1 MFQFLLFCSVA
12 MANEEV
18 PEVTKPAEAAS
29 ASENSEATASP
40 QVDEAL
46 LHRLEAAAHYKVGLE
61 LVTQGRYDEAGVR
74 FSEVVERYSDT
85 DIKARAEEQIR
96 LLGSLQEG
104 RIPRSVVDQKAYEEE
119 GWAELAINQGLA
131 MPLILGFLL
140 PAGTTQPEE
149 PGIPVAL
156 GMVGLGVGVGGSY
169 LLDQKIGITRG
180 QAMAVFSGE
189 AVGFLNGYM
198 LSAITQPRDYRGH
211 YRYMMAG
218 TLLGGAGAVALD
230 HYLELDS
237 GQMAM
242 ANSGALWGA
251 VLGLTSM
258 VFFEVNDDADVWIR
272 LVSALDLGLVT
283 GALLTQKWD
292 ISRKRMGV
300 INLSAVAGAG
310 LGLGFGFFGSFY
322 GNMDE
327 ESFTLLMLGSTAGGA
342 LLGAYLSRNMDADGG
357 DKISALLRLN
367 DGGWEFGTP
376 LPTPMF
382 TPDGGMGLGVSLAHG
397 RF

>member
-1 MFQFLLFCSVA
+1 VFQFLLFCSVA
-12 MANEEV
+12 LATEETPSAADGAEDSSSV
-18 PEVTKPAEAAS
+18 EV
-29 ASENSEATASP
+29 SENAPST

-46 LHRLEAAAHYKVGLE
+46 LRRLEAAARYKVGLE
-61 LVTQGRYDEAGVR
+61 LVTQGRYEEANVI
-74 FSEVVERYSDT
+74 FQDVIDRYSDT
-85 DIKARAEEQIR
+85 DIEVRAQEQLR
-96 LLGSLQEG
+96 LLTSLQMG
-104 RIPRSVVDQKAYEEE
+104 TIPRSVVDQKAYEEE

-131 MPLILGFLL
+131 MPIILGFLL

-156 GMVGLGVGVGGSY
+156 GMVGLGLGVGGSY
-169 LLDQKIGITRG
+169 LLDQKVGITRG

-198 LSAITQPRDYRGH
+198 LSAIAQPRDYRGH

-218 TLLGGAGAVALD
+218 TLLGGTGAVVLD
-230 HYLELDS
+230 HYLELGS

-242 ANSGALWGA
+242 ANSGAFWGA

-258 VFFEVNDDADVWIR
+258 VFVDPEDDAAAWIR
-272 LVSALDLGLVT
+272 VVSALDIGLVT

-292 ISRKRMGV
+292 ISRRRMGV

-322 GNMDE
+322 GNMNE
-327 ESFTLLMLGSTAGGA
+327 ESFTILMLASTASGA
-342 LLGAYLSRNMDADGG
+342 ALGAYLSRKMDG
-357 DKISALLRLN
+357 DSTDASALLNLTEGRW
-367 DGGWEFGTP
+367 GFGTP
-376 LPTPMF
+376 LPAPMLTPN
-382 TPDGGMGLGVSLAHG
+382 GEMGIGVSLANG